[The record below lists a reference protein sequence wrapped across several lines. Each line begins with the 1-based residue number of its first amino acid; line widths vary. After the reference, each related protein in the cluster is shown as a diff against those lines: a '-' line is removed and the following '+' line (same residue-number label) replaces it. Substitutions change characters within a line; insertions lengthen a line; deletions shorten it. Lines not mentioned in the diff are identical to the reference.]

1 MMKEFWSKRIKCPLC
16 TTEFKHVSIF
26 SDAVRIESR
35 ETDLKPNFSGV
46 NPLFYS
52 LITCSN
58 CYYTAFEDDF
68 DKLLL
73 NLNPDKILKLKR
85 ILTIAK
91 KRFRINLSENRDI
104 DDAIKI
110 HSLAIITYTIA
121 DMKNKLAEIYLR
133 LAWFYRDKGNKENE
147 LIALSKALISLEEVY
162 EKGNQKNEDRVIYLI
177 GELYLRL
184 GKVDKARS
192 WFSKLIENK
201 SFKNS
206 VYFKMAMDRL
216 ADIKG
221 VTE

>member
-1 MMKEFWSKRIKCPLC
+1 MKEFWSKRIKCPLC
-16 TTEFKHVSIF
+16 ATEFKHVSIF

-91 KRFRINLSENRDI
+91 KRFKINLSENRDI

-206 VYFKMAMDRL
+206 VYFKMVMDRL

>member
-1 MMKEFWSKRIKCPLC
+1 MKEFWSKRIKCPLC
-16 TTEFKHVSIF
+16 ATEFKHVSIF

-91 KRFRINLSENRDI
+91 KRFKINLSENRDI

-216 ADIKG
+216 ADR
-221 VTE
+221 